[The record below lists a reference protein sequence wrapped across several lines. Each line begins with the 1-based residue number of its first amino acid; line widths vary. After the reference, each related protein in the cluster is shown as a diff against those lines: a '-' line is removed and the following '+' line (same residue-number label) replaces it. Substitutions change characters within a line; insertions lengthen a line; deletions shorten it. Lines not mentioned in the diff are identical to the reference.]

1 MKKIFSIKGEKLMS
15 MMNSPEVKK
24 AIARLKNVQEQVHD
38 LITDPSWVD
47 DARKYAERQSKEI
60 KKLIRSDADKVKKF
74 VVRERKELEKFQKQ
88 IPGEVAKLKKY
99 LVSQRKEFEK
109 LLKQVTKAS
118 KSSQKKSRS
127 GKTGA
132 RRKSTKRATPA

>member
-1 MKKIFSIKGEKLMS
+1 MS

-38 LITDPSWVD
+38 LIKDPTWVD
-47 DARKYAERQSKEI
+47 DARKYAERQGKEI

-74 VVRERKELEKFQKQ
+74 VNRERKEIERFQKQ

-118 KSSQKKSRS
+118 KAQKSAKGG
-127 GKTGA
+127 GKTSA
-132 RRKSTKRATPA
+132 RRKSTKRATA